1 MTALVCRDLGQMPYG
16 EALEIQH
23 RLVREVQAAPDGPAY
38 LLLVEHDPPV
48 ITTGRRPCDKHI
60 LASPLQ
66 LACEGIQVHA
76 TRRGGSVTYHGPGQL
91 VGYPILRLSSIG
103 KSVRAYVHALEEVLI
118 RTMDHFEV
126 SAHRAEGMTG
136 VWAGEAKIAAIGVA
150 VSRWVTYHGFAL
162 NVATNLSHFGLIVPC
177 GLMRKGVTSVSRCLW
192 RPVGM
197 EEVKPVL
204 VEAFKQVFGFEEAV
218 RTAAGGCA
226 TGGTPA
232 LGRAFGKQGGQWGS
246 TGKQRQFQVPGS
258 KFQV

>member
-1 MTALVCRDLGQMPYG
+1 MSRERHRDLAATTALVCRDLGRMPYG
-16 EALEIQH
+16 ETLEIQH

-48 ITTGRRPCDKHI
+48 ITTGRRPCDEHI

-91 VGYPILRLSSIG
+91 VGYPILRLSSVG
-103 KSVRAYVHALEEVLI
+103 KSVRAYVHALEEMLI
-118 RTMDHFEV
+118 RTLDRFGV

-136 VWAGEAKIAAIGVA
+136 VWAGDAKIAAIGVA

-162 NVATNLSHFGLIVPC
+162 NVAPDLSHFGLIVPC
-177 GLMRKGVTSVSRCLW
+177 GLTRMGVTSVSRCLG

-204 VEAFKQVFGFEEAV
+204 VEAFKQVFGFAGV
-218 RTAAGGCA
+218 AAWKSRGPVGQH
-226 TGGTPA
+226 GQKG
-232 LGRAFGKQGGQWGS
+232 LG
-246 TGKQRQFQVPGS
+246 
-258 KFQV
+258 

>member
-48 ITTGRRPCDKHI
+48 ITTGRQPCDEHI

-66 LACEGIQVHA
+66 LACEGIQVYA

-91 VGYPILRLSSIG
+91 VGYPILRLLSAG
-103 KSVRAYVHALEEVLI
+103 KSVWAYVHALEEALI
-118 RTMDHFEV
+118 RTLDHFGV
-126 SAHRAEGMTG
+126 SAHRAEGIAG
-136 VWAGEAKIAAIGVA
+136 VWAGDAKIAAIGVA

-162 NVATNLSHFGLIVPC
+162 NVAPDLSHFGLIVPC
-177 GLMRKGVTSVSRCLW
+177 GLTRKGVTSVSRRLG
-192 RPVGM
+192 RPVGV

-204 VEAFKQVFGFEEAV
+204 VEAFKQVFGFAGV
-218 RTAAGGCA
+218 AAWESRGPVGQH
-226 TGGTPA
+226 GQES
-232 LGRAFGKQGGQWGS
+232 LG
-246 TGKQRQFQVPGS
+246 
-258 KFQV
+258 